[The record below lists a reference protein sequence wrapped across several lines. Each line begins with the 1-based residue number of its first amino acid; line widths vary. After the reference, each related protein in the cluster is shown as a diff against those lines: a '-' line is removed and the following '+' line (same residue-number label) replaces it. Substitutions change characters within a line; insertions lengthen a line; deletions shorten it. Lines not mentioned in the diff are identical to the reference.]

1 MSKVIC
7 VLKGCVVTG
16 KQLGRTIGFPT
27 ANIDVKGEICCRR
40 GVYFGISEI
49 NGEKYRVILNIG
61 AHPTVPEGAPTVEAH
76 LIGYSGDLYGRRI
89 AVRLEKFLRA
99 ERKFESLDALK
110 EQLRRDTGAAMGI
123 SAAEK

>member
-1 MSKVIC
+1 MNEIPQI
-7 VLKGCVVTG
+7 LTGQVVFG

-27 ANIDVKGEICCRR
+27 ANLDIKNREACPP
-40 GVYFGISEI
+40 GVYAGACRVDGTE
-49 NGEKYRVILNIG
+49 YRMIINIG
-61 AHPTVPEGAPTVEAH
+61 KHPTVPEGAPTVEAH

>member
-1 MSKVIC
+1 MDDT
-7 VLKGCVVTG
+7 LKILEGEVVRG

-27 ANIDVKGEICCRR
+27 ANIDVKDMAACPA
-40 GVYFGISEI
+40 GVYAGWCEAD
-49 NGEKYRVILNIG
+49 GAEYRVIVNIG
-61 AHPTVPEGAPTVEAH
+61 RHPTAPEGAPTVEAH